1 MRRLSLTSVLMLA
14 AIAAFLG
21 VFLVYP
27 LAVMLIQSVYFNGR
41 FTLEF
46 VISLFTNV
54 SNRVSLWNTLQIGIY
69 TTLLSTVV
77 ALPMAWI
84 FARYSF
90 RGKALMN
97 GLALVPMIMPP
108 FVGALGMKYV
118 FGRCGSIN
126 LILDRLGLPMVDWF
140 GGGGML
146 GVILLE
152 VLHLY
157 PIMFLNVVAALA
169 NVDPAME
176 EAARN
181 LGASPWRI
189 FRTITFPLMLPGYFA
204 GAVIVFIWAFTD
216 PGAPLIFEFRNCIP
230 VQIFDR
236 LSDMNENPVGYAL
249 VVLMLLISLAFFMI
263 SKWVSQRRAV
273 ISTGKG
279 ATVSTER
286 KPGALGTLAIYAFLG
301 IITLIALLPHASV
314 LGVAIS
320 QRWSMT
326 ILPEEITGKY
336 FHLALTHRLAASSI
350 RNSLILSASST
361 LIVII
366 IGVIL
371 GYLFVRRKSPLLEW
385 FDSLVMLP
393 LAVPGIVLAFGYV
406 ACFRSWNIGP
416 FTLNPQV
423 NPFPLLI
430 ICYSVRRLPYM
441 VRSAYAGFQQLSETL
456 EEAGRNLGAS
466 AACVVRRIT
475 IPLMSSHILAGAILA
490 FTFAMF
496 EVGSTLVLAFREQD
510 YPIAKAIYMFNMRL
524 GDGPNIASA
533 MGILGMILLSISLV
547 IVGTILGQRMG
558 ELFRTR

>member
-1 MRRLSLTSVLMLA
+1 MRRLSLTSILLLT
-14 AIAAFLG
+14 AITAFLG

-27 LAVMLIQSVYFNGR
+27 LAVMLVRAVYFNGR
-41 FTLEF
+41 WSADFL
-46 VISLFTNV
+46 LALLTNV
-54 SNRVSLWNTLQIGIY
+54 ANRTALWNTLQIGIY
-69 TTLLSTVV
+69 TTLVSTVI

-90 RGKALMN
+90 PGKALMN
-97 GLALVPMIMPP
+97 GLALIPMIMPP
-108 FVGALGMKYV
+108 FVGALGMKYI

-126 LILDRLGLPMVDWF
+126 LLLDRLGLPMIDWF
-140 GGGGML
+140 GAGGLL
-146 GVILLE
+146 GVVILE

-236 LSDMNENPVGYAL
+236 LNDMNENPVGYAL
-249 VVLMLLISLAFFMI
+249 VVVMLVISLAFFLL
-263 SKWVSQRRAV
+263 SKWLSQRRMV

-279 ATVSTER
+279 ATVATDR
-286 KPGALGTLAIYAFLG
+286 KPSPLGLVGIYMFLAV
-301 IITLIALLPHASV
+301 ITLIALLPHLSV

-320 QRWSMT
+320 QRWAMT
-326 ILPEEITGKY
+326 ILPEQMTTKY

-350 RNSLILSASST
+350 RNSLILSAGST

-371 GYLFVRRKSPLLEW
+371 GYLFVRRKSPFLEW
-385 FDSLVMLP
+385 LDSLVMLP

-406 ACFRSWNIGP
+406 ACFRSWSIGP

-441 VRSAYAGFQQLSETL
+441 VRSAYAGFQQLSEAL

-466 AACVVRRIT
+466 AALVVRRIT

-510 YPIAKAIYMFNMRL
+510 YPIAKAIYMLNMRL

-547 IVGTILGQRMG
+547 VVGTILGQRMG
-558 ELFRTR
+558 ELFRSR